1 MLARLGEGW
10 EIRNVLFQYR
20 LSLFCFAKLTKEAG
34 NLFES
39 LQRFCL
45 MQKLQPTLRNLA
57 KLVCGG
63 WEIRTPDQVA
73 PMLPFQGSALD
84 RYANPPV
91 RTIVP
96 LLWSVEQSNGILFV

>member
-1 MLARLGEGW
+1 MINAVPNGTALM
-10 EIRNVLFQYR
+10 V
-20 LSLFCFAKLTKEAG
+20 AG
-34 NLFES
+34 FYGGES

-45 MQKLQPTLRNLA
+45 AQKLQPTLRNLA

-84 RYANPPV
+84 HYANPPMA
-91 RTIVP
+91 TIVA
-96 LLWSVEQSNGILFV
+96 LFWFGRQSNGILFL